1 MGPSISYSLWSCA
14 RRKITWTGLTKFVI
28 LGQKC
33 RWWSRKKQLKTVK
46 KKKQTEATLVGLLCY
61 KYSWISFSALE
72 KKTHSWFSLKR
83 NLLCF
88 LIHPLLIKVVRSRW
102 LNISLVIICPF
113 LRTSTSYR
121 SIKMPQKNSPNIQK
135 SWQHS
140 WLIIHRYWCYSTIM
154 TMFSNSVTLCIV
166 AKIGSKTCITIS
178 EFSKKKWDS

>member
-1 MGPSISYSLWSCA
+1 M
-14 RRKITWTGLTKFVI
+14 
-28 LGQKC
+28 
-33 RWWSRKKQLKTVK
+33 
-46 KKKQTEATLVGLLCY
+46 GLLCY

-72 KKTHSWFSLKR
+72 KKIHSWFLLKR

-88 LIHPLLIKVVRSRW
+88 IIHPLLIKVVRSRW
-102 LNISLVIICPF
+102 LDISLVIICPF

-154 TMFSNSVTLCIV
+154 TMFSNSVTLGIV
-166 AKIGSKTCITIS
+166 AKVESKTCIIIS
-178 EFSKKKWDS
+178 EFSKKSGTRREKWSSFLSCASSEEAGNGFSILRLANRLQSLGSKTIEFIQTIASR

>member
-1 MGPSISYSLWSCA
+1 M
-14 RRKITWTGLTKFVI
+14 
-28 LGQKC
+28 
-33 RWWSRKKQLKTVK
+33 
-46 KKKQTEATLVGLLCY
+46 GLLCY

-72 KKTHSWFSLKR
+72 KKIHSWFLLKR

-88 LIHPLLIKVVRSRW
+88 ITHPLLIKVVRSRW
-102 LNISLVIICPF
+102 LDISLVIICPF

-140 WLIIHRYWCYSTIM
+140 WLIIHRYWCYNTIM
-154 TMFSNSVTLCIV
+154 TMFSNSVTLWIV

-178 EFSKKKWDS
+178 KFSKKKWDSWSSFLSFASSKEAGNGFSILRLANQLQSLGSKTIEFIQTIASR